1 MYFYYVSLPQD
12 KNKNKNTR
20 NKIKKKKMLT
30 FGCKPFYLVDLK
42 LISLQNTHKV
52 KKDKFFSFYFK
63 KGRGTNLIISC
74 ESFWLGLRV
83 CDNSIVI

>member
-1 MYFYYVSLPQD
+1 MGIYVFLLCFSPPKTKIEIKTQEKQD
-12 KNKNKNTR
+12 REKKNT
-20 NKIKKKKMLT
+20 LT

-74 ESFWLGLRV
+74 ESF
-83 CDNSIVI
+83 